1 MPCYYQNRFLLRKA
15 LALATKKDV
24 AALEKLSRTEVEQ
37 FMSQWNKS
45 EAFRD
50 DYKKRESPSLCGRQ
64 LSLDGRMRNLGHD
77 EEPHIL
83 VAPTFVKREAAFTRK
98 ELKCLMKDV
107 KAKAPCWYGCPK
119 HI

>member
-1 MPCYYQNRFLLRKA
+1 NACYYQNRLLLRKGTA
-15 LALATKKDV
+15 LASKKDV
-24 AALEKLSRTEVEQ
+24 AALEKLSHIEVEK

-50 DYKKRESPSLCGRQ
+50 DYKKRVSPSLCGQ
-64 LSLDGRMRNLGHD
+64 LSLDGRMRNPGHD

-83 VAPTFVKREAAFTRK
+83 VTPTIVKRDTAFTRK

-107 KAKAPCWYGCPK
+107 KAKAPYWCGWPK